1 VDAED
6 ETSLTELEL
15 MPDGRI
21 FVFGASGPIL
31 EILSQLQAP
40 DDRSVTSRLQGV
52 SPNPSSNDREVAVS
66 PGNSSA
72 PSTPQAPAKIHS
84 EQENRGKDSVIME

>member
-1 VDAED
+1 MDADD

-31 EILSQLQAP
+31 EILSQLQSP
-40 DDRSVTSRLQGV
+40 DDRTVSSRLQ
-52 SPNPSSNDREVAVS
+52 E
-66 PGNSSA
+66 A
-72 PSTPQAPAKIHS
+72 PLTPISCGSEPHAKI
-84 EQENRGKDSVIME
+84 QTDPMN

>member
-1 VDAED
+1 MDAED
-6 ETSLTELEL
+6 ETSLTEMEL

-52 SPNPSSNDREVAVS
+52 SPTPSSRAPEVAVA
-66 PGNSSA
+66 PGNSSD
-72 PSTPQAPAKIHS
+72 PQAPAKIHS
-84 EQENRGKDSVIME
+84 EQENRDKDSVILE

>member
-1 VDAED
+1 VDAKD

-52 SPNPSSNDREVAVS
+52 SPNPSSHAPEVAVS
-66 PGNSSA
+66 QSARSA
-72 PSTPQAPAKIHS
+72 PSAPQAPAKIHT
-84 EQENRGKDSVIME
+84 EQENRGKDSVILE